1 MIQSVVSNLIHL
13 HIMMCCVFLQDGR
26 TVLHVAAINNNV
38 DVANLL
44 LMKDSTL
51 INQTDNVSE
60 QIIYHVQRHKV
71 ATVLDH

>member
-1 MIQSVVSNLIHL
+1 
-13 HIMMCCVFLQDGR
+13 MMCCVFLQRGQ
-26 TVLHVAAINNNV
+26 TVLHVAARTKNV
-38 DVANLL
+38 DIVNLL

>member
-1 MIQSVVSNLIHL
+1 
-13 HIMMCCVFLQDGR
+13 MCCVFLQRGE
-26 TVLHVAAINNNV
+26 TALHVAAWNNNV
-38 DVANLL
+38 DIVNLL

-51 INQTDNVSE
+51 INQTDDVSE

>member
-1 MIQSVVSNLIHL
+1 
-13 HIMMCCVFLQDGR
+13 MMCCVFLQNGE
-26 TVLHVAAINNNV
+26 TVLHVAAWNNSV
-38 DVANLL
+38 DIVNLL

-51 INQTDNVSE
+51 INQTNNVSE

>member
-1 MIQSVVSNLIHL
+1 
-13 HIMMCCVFLQDGR
+13 MMCCVFLQLGR
-26 TVLHVAAINNNV
+26 TALHVAAMNNYV
-38 DVANLL
+38 DIVNLL